1 MTTAASA
8 HGHSGAG
15 TVSLRQLREDPAY
28 QAFWLLR
35 IGFTAAPILFGLDKF
50 FEVMVNW
57 PIYLSSTFND
67 IVPGTAS
74 TAMYMVGFVE
84 VLGGLLVAV
93 KPRLGAPVVALWL
106 AGIILNLLLIPDF
119 YDIALRDFGLLLAA
133 LTLFRLASLYPDPVH

>member
-8 HGHSGAG
+8 HRPSTVG
-15 TVSLRQLREDPAY
+15 TVSLRRLREDPAY

-50 FEVMVNW
+50 FGLMVDW
-57 PIYLSSTFND
+57 DIYLSSTFND
-67 IVPGTAS
+67 LIPGTGH

-84 VLGGLLVAV
+84 VLAGLLVAV

-106 AGIILNLLLIPDF
+106 AGIVVNLLLIPDF

-133 LTLFRLASLYPDPVH
+133 LTLARLAWVYDPAK